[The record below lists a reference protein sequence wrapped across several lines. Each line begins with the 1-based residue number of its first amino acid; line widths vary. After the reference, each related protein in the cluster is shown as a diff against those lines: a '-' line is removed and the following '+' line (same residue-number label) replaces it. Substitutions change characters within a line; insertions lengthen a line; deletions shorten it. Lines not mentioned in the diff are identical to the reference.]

1 MPRPS
6 LTAVLTS
13 NLLFFTILESQAAH
27 AMTLDEIY
35 GQALQQSEVLQTSQ
49 IDINIAGSERDRALT
64 LIKPRVALSADGTY
78 HINKY
83 DKADWDNNWDS
94 GVRTEFRQP
103 LYDGGVSSASIA
115 VAKAGI
121 ETSKWD
127 YKTNEQN
134 LYLQISSLFYELIAQ
149 NKDLLNLEETI
160 KIYKQRIGDLNQRE
174 KIGRSREAEVL
185 AARTQLELT
194 NSMIVATKINIGA
207 AEEQLAWLSGQKP
220 PLTLED
226 NLEVSEIQSTIIPQ
240 TKAMLPSVEAAQAR
254 INAADA
260 QIDLVRTGLNPSL
273 DFIAAHNWR
282 YLDASQEGYHDFAI
296 GLGLNWI
303 LYDAGSV
310 NAAVTTASLQKSRA
324 AVQKQ
329 LADREGDLNLNIAK
343 RKLTDSLLQ
352 IKTYRSALDVVER
365 TLKSQQAE
373 FASGLITNL
382 ELLTTLDQR
391 LEIRRNIDQAIY
403 RAKLLYVQTQVYAGA
418 SVPAPAAS
426 SPAAR

>member
-1 MPRPS
+1 MSRPS
-6 LTAVLTS
+6 LTALLTS
-13 NLLFFTILESQAAH
+13 ALLLVTIFKSQAVN

-35 GQALQQSEVLQTSQ
+35 GMALQQSEVLQTSQ

-83 DKADWDNNWDS
+83 DKESWDDNLDS

-134 LYLQISSLFYELIAQ
+134 LYLQITNLFYELIAQ
-149 NKDLLNLEETI
+149 NKDLINLEETI
-160 KIYKQRIGDLNQRE
+160 KIYKQRVGDLNERE

-220 PLTLED
+220 PLKLED
-226 NLEVSEIQSTIIPQ
+226 NLDVSQIQNAVIPSS
-240 TKAMLPSVEAAQAR
+240 KALLPSVEAAQAR
-254 INAADA
+254 VNAAEA
-260 QIDLVRTGLNPSL
+260 QIDLVRTGLNPSV

-282 YLDASQEGYHDFAI
+282 YQDASQQGYHDFAI
-296 GLGLNWI
+296 GLGLNWT

-324 AVQKQ
+324 TVQKQ
-329 LADREGDLNLNIAK
+329 LADREGDLNFNIAR
-343 RKLTDSLLQ
+343 RKLNDSLLQ

-365 TLKSQQAE
+365 TLKSQQSE

-418 SVPAPAAS
+418 TVPAP
-426 SPAAR
+426 PAAAR